1 MLLCGSFQYIFIC
14 TGGGQQRKTRL
25 RCTRPRGLFTVADG
39 CSAPHCLCV
48 DVQWYAVTGHA
59 VCILLSSLS
68 PLSSKKKKAVYQCVA
83 VQRDGI
89 KNEKTTAG
97 ERPQGQPVGGDD
109 TMNRQVDARHKRRKT
124 SGTPDWPTKSTQG
137 GAYESRG
144 RYPTRWV
151 TRWAGTAWVCAQRL
165 GRPWSGRVGWAPSVQ
180 NTVAMIRMSGRGSGQ
195 HLGGGVAAAGSSG
208 RVGTPGADPYRGA
221 LHLGR
226 PQNFQLHDVEK
237 WTRGTHTGP
246 GMFLRTVPWFAPE
259 SLIKRFSNIARCTL
273 TDYSKAVP

>member
-1 MLLCGSFQYIFIC
+1 M
-14 TGGGQQRKTRL
+14 
-25 RCTRPRGLFTVADG
+25 ADG

-48 DVQWYAVTGHA
+48 DVQWYAVTAHA
-59 VCILLSSLS
+59 VCILLPSLS

-144 RYPTRWV
+144 RYPTKWV
-151 TRWAGTAWVCAQRL
+151 TPWAGTAWVCAQRL
-165 GRPWSGRVGWAPSVQ
+165 GRPWSGRVGWAP
-180 NTVAMIRMSGRGSGQ
+180 
-195 HLGGGVAAAGSSG
+195 
-208 RVGTPGADPYRGA
+208 
-221 LHLGR
+221 
-226 PQNFQLHDVEK
+226 
-237 WTRGTHTGP
+237 
-246 GMFLRTVPWFAPE
+246 
-259 SLIKRFSNIARCTL
+259 
-273 TDYSKAVP
+273 